1 MAKIN
6 LLPWREAYRAE
17 KKKEFVTLLG
27 MVLIFAAVVAFGW
40 DRVVNSQIDSQ
51 NSRNQLLK
59 AEIAKLDKQV
69 KEIDELTK
77 RRQNLL
83 DRIKV
88 IQEVQGNRPEIVK
101 IYDEFV
107 RAVPDGVYFTKMA
120 RKGSSIS
127 LEGFAQSNSRV
138 SVLMRK
144 LDSSYKF
151 SDPNLTKVKANSVL
165 GENGSQFEMQVKVV
179 KPNTEIKT
187 DDSKAK
193 VNKKKKKKKSKKK
206 KSSKG
211 EK

>member
-27 MVLIFAAVVAFGW
+27 MVLLFGAVVAFGW

-51 NSRNQLLK
+51 LSRNQLLK
-59 AEIAKLDKQV
+59 TEISKLDKQV

-107 RAVPDGVYFTKMA
+107 RAVPDGVYFTEME
-120 RKGSSIS
+120 RKGESIS
-127 LEGFAQSNSRV
+127 LVGFAKSNSRV
-138 SVLMRK
+138 SVLMRR
-144 LDSSYKF
+144 LDASYKF
-151 SDPNLTKVKANSVL
+151 TEPNLTKVEANDVL
-165 GENGSQFEMQVKVV
+165 GENGSQFEMQVKIVQ
-179 KPNTEIKT
+179 PNSELEA
-187 DDSKAK
+187 DV
-193 VNKKKKKKKSKKK
+193 VNK
-206 KSSKG
+206 G
-211 EK
+211 EA

>member
-51 NSRNQLLK
+51 VSRNQLLK
-59 AEIAKLDKQV
+59 TEIAKLDKQV

-107 RAVPDGVYFTKMA
+107 RAVPDGVYFSKMD
-120 RKGSSIS
+120 RKGESIS
-127 LEGFAQSNSRV
+127 LVGFAKSNSRV
-138 SVLMRK
+138 SVLMRR
-144 LDSSYKF
+144 LDASYKF
-151 SDPNLTKVKANSVL
+151 TEPNLTKVEANDAL
-165 GENGSQFEMQVKVV
+165 GENGSQFEMQVKIVQ
-179 KPNTEIKT
+179 PNKELDT
-187 DDSKAK
+187 DEA
-193 VNKKKKKKKSKKK
+193 
-206 KSSKG
+206 SKG
-211 EK
+211 EA

>member
-51 NSRNQLLK
+51 VSRNQLLK
-59 AEIAKLDKQV
+59 TEIAKLDKQV

-107 RAVPDGVYFTKMA
+107 RAVPDGVYFTEME
-120 RKGSSIS
+120 RKAESIS
-127 LEGFAQSNSRV
+127 LVGFAKSNSRV
-138 SVLMRK
+138 SVLMRR
-144 LDSSYKF
+144 LDASYKF
-151 SDPNLTKVKANSVL
+151 TEPNLTKVEANDVL
-165 GENGSQFEMQVKVV
+165 GENGSQFEMQVKIVQ
-179 KPNTEIKT
+179 PNTEQAS
-187 DDSKAK
+187 DEASE
-193 VNKKKKKKKSKKK
+193 
-206 KSSKG
+206 G
-211 EK
+211 EA

>member
-51 NSRNQLLK
+51 VSRNQLLK
-59 AEIAKLDKQV
+59 TEIAKLDKQV
-69 KEIDELTK
+69 KEIDQLTK

-107 RAVPDGVYFTKMA
+107 RAVPDGVYFTEME
-120 RKGSSIS
+120 RKAESIS
-127 LEGFAQSNSRV
+127 LVGFAKSNSRV
-138 SVLMRK
+138 SVLMRR
-144 LDSSYKF
+144 LDASYKF
-151 SDPNLTKVKANSVL
+151 TEPNLTKVEANDVL
-165 GENGSQFEMQVKVV
+165 GENGSQFEMQVKIVQ
-179 KPNTEIKT
+179 PNTEQAS
-187 DDSKAK
+187 DEASE
-193 VNKKKKKKKSKKK
+193 
-206 KSSKG
+206 G
-211 EK
+211 EA

>member
-51 NSRNQLLK
+51 VSRNQLLK
-59 AEIAKLDKQV
+59 TEIAKLDKQV

-107 RAVPDGVYFTKMA
+107 RAVPDGVYFTEME
-120 RKGSSIS
+120 RKAESIS
-127 LEGFAQSNSRV
+127 LVGFAKSNSRV
-138 SVLMRK
+138 SVLMRR
-144 LDSSYKF
+144 LDASYKF
-151 SDPNLTKVKANSVL
+151 TEPNLTKVEANDIL
-165 GENGSQFEMQVKVV
+165 GENGSQFEMQVKIVQ
-179 KPNTEIKT
+179 PNTEQAS
-187 DDSKAK
+187 DEASE
-193 VNKKKKKKKSKKK
+193 
-206 KSSKG
+206 G
-211 EK
+211 EA

>member
-51 NSRNQLLK
+51 VSRNQLLK
-59 AEIAKLDKQV
+59 TEIAKLDKQV

-101 IYDEFV
+101 IYDEFA
-107 RAVPDGVYFTKMA
+107 RAIPDGVYFTKMV
-120 RKGSSIS
+120 RMGSKIS

-138 SVLMRK
+138 SVLMRH

-151 SDPNLTKVKANSVL
+151 SGPNLTKVKANPIL
-165 GENGSQFEMQVKVV
+165 GENGSKFEMQVKVV
-179 KPNTEIKT
+179 QPDAEV
-187 DDSKAK
+187 K
-193 VNKKKKKKKSKKK
+193 VNDTRVKKKKKKKKKT
-206 KSSKG
+206 SKG

>member
-27 MVLIFAAVVAFGW
+27 MVLIFAVVVAFGW

-51 NSRNQLLK
+51 VSRNQLLK
-59 AEIAKLDKQV
+59 TEIAKLDKQV
-69 KEIDELTK
+69 KEIDQLTK

-107 RAVPDGVYFTKMA
+107 RAVPDGVYFTEME
-120 RKGSSIS
+120 RKAESIS
-127 LEGFAQSNSRV
+127 LVGFAKSNSRV
-138 SVLMRK
+138 SVLMRR
-144 LDSSYKF
+144 LDASYKF
-151 SDPNLTKVKANSVL
+151 TEPNLTKVEANDIL
-165 GENGSQFEMQVKVV
+165 GENGSQFEMQVKIVQ
-179 KPNTEIKT
+179 PNTEQAS
-187 DDSKAK
+187 DEASE
-193 VNKKKKKKKSKKK
+193 
-206 KSSKG
+206 G
-211 EK
+211 EA